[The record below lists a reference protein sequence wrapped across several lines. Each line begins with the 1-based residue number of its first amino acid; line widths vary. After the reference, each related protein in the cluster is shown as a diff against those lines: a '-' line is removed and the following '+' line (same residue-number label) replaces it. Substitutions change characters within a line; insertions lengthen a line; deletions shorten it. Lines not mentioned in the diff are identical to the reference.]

1 MASGSSQGGKKKATL
16 HDYVQTSSQSS
27 EKEKSQS
34 RVQSGPLRHSPTSR
48 ASRYSPVTGRKESK
62 SVPVGESAC
71 SATGSKGMYKI
82 NIAYRYIYI
91 VL

>member
-27 EKEKSQS
+27 EKSQS